1 MDYSHKP
8 GVVHTELLLPE
19 RAPPEFSF
27 RAALWNSVEKAEKQW
42 NSQLARRI
50 IMALPREL
58 SQEDNIRLVRQ
69 YCQEQFVDKG
79 MCCDFAIHDDGD
91 GNPHAHILLTMRGLD
106 EHGKWLPKAR
116 KVYDLDENGE
126 RIRLPSGNWKSHK
139 ENTVDWNDQS
149 KADVWRHQWEVLQ
162 NQYLEAAGRPERV
175 SLQTLDNQGIQ
186 QIPTVHL
193 GPAVANLERKGVP
206 TDIGSLQ
213 REVLNINRILE
224 AIRKVIS
231 DALNRIQELQQSK
244 ADYLLNLAYPNDS
257 PTVSSFLWQHFQQ
270 REMERQEW
278 NSSKARLEASA
289 KDYNW
294 VAETADR
301 LQKAG
306 ILTIEDLNSY
316 VCQIKERHNG
326 LSNNLRIRSKRA
338 RVLEQAILHHESLS
352 QYRRYY
358 DEYSGIFFKGRKEKY
373 YSAHR
378 HEIDA
383 CRSALRFFENHE
395 AEKHST
401 IPQLSAEQ
409 YSITEKNKL
418 TAQRM
423 EHCKSEADYLGKICY
438 WVQQA
443 LQDSE
448 RPAQSEESKKP
459 SIRNRLRQSRADQE
473 GRVQEAPVRDT
484 RKRNHDHER

>member
-1 MDYSHKP
+1 M
-8 GVVHTELLLPE
+8 
-19 RAPPEFSF
+19 
-27 RAALWNSVEKAEKQW
+27 
-42 NSQLARRI
+42 
-50 IMALPREL
+50 
-58 SQEDNIRLVRQ
+58 
-69 YCQEQFVDKG
+69 DKG

-116 KVYDLDENGE
+116 KVYNLDENGE

-149 KADVWRHQWEVLQ
+149 KAELWRHEWEVLQ

-175 SLQTLDNQGIQ
+175 CLQTLDNQGIQ

-193 GPAVANLERKGVP
+193 GPAIINLERKGIA
-206 TDIGSLQ
+206 TDIGGFQ
-213 REVLNINRILE
+213 REVLNLNHILD
-224 AIRKVIS
+224 AIRQTIA
-231 DALNRIQELQQSK
+231 DALNRIQELQQNK
-244 ADYLLNLAYPNDS
+244 ADYLLNLAFPDDT

-289 KDYNW
+289 KDFNW

-306 ILTIEDLNSY
+306 ILTIDDLNSY
-316 VCQIKERHNG
+316 VRQIKERHNG
-326 LSNNLRIRSKRA
+326 LSNNLLIRSKRA
-338 RVLEQAILHHESLS
+338 KVLEQAILHHENLD

-358 DEYSGIFFKGRKEKY
+358 DEYSAIFFKGRKEKY

-378 HEIDA
+378 REIDA
-383 CRSALRFFENHE
+383 CRSALRFFQTHE

-401 IPQLSAEQ
+401 IPQLRAEQ
-409 YSITEKNKL
+409 VGITEKNKL

-423 EHCKSEADYLGKICY
+423 ELYKGEADYLGKICY

-443 LQDSE
+443 IQHNEQPVQL
-448 RPAQSEESKKP
+448 EESKKP
-459 SIRNRLRQSRADQE
+459 SIRNRLRQSRADQA
-473 GRVQEAPVRDT
+473 GRAQEAPVRDT